1 MPIKK
6 RPIKM
11 GGSIRKR
18 KGAGKPAP
26 KSFKLAGTEVGE
38 ILLDANTTYGLGT
51 AQMGRDIKPIKRIR
65 TGIFALDVALGGGW
79 MPSRAVMAY
88 GEKSTGKTSIAMRT
102 AVRMQRLFPDQI
114 VVYIDVE
121 HTFDMIYFVKL
132 GGDKDRILI
141 VEPTSGELA
150 VDMADAMIRAAEV
163 SLVVVD
169 SIAMMV
175 PMAEIDAS
183 ADANQVGIQARL
195 INRYVRKMTQA
206 IMAER
211 HRGHRPLVFNIN
223 QFRMKIGVSFGDP
236 RTLPGGKGLEFST
249 SQQLETRIKKDM
261 DKNKMVMRNEHTV
274 VVTKNKTGG
283 RYTEAKFKTVVT
295 PHKGM
300 PEGFIDQTRTI
311 VDWAKRYDLCE
322 GQYYIPLLDKKFRT
336 YDEITAEF
344 VTDPEACDAYQ
355 GEIIHA
361 IMDDWGLLQ

>member
-1 MPIKK
+1 MAIKK
-6 RPIKM
+6 RKSKS
-11 GGSIRKR
+11 GSVRKR
-18 KGAGKPAP
+18 KGAAKAAP
-26 KSFKLAGTEVGE
+26 KSFSLAGTEVGE
-38 ILLDANTTYGLGT
+38 ILLDANSTYGQETVQRGS
-51 AQMGRDIKPIKRIR
+51 DIKPIKRVR
-65 TGIFALDVALGGGW
+65 TGIFALDLALGGGW

-102 AVRMQRLFPDQI
+102 AVRMQRLHPDMV

-121 HTFDMIYFVKL
+121 HTFDMPYFVKL
-132 GGDKDRILI
+132 GGDKDRLLL

-150 VDMADAMIRAAEV
+150 VDMADAMIRAQEV
-163 SLVVVD
+163 SMVVVD

-183 ADANQVGIQARL
+183 ADTNQVGIQARL

-206 IMAER
+206 ILEER

-249 SQQLETRIKKDM
+249 AQQLETRIKKDM
-261 DKNKMVMRNEHTV
+261 DKDKMLLRNEHTV

-283 RYTEAKFKTVVT
+283 RYTEAKFKSVVT

-322 GQYYIPLLDKKFRT
+322 GQYYIPLLDMKFRT
-336 YDEITAEF
+336 YDEITKHF
-344 VTDPEACDAYQ
+344 VADPLACDAYQ
-355 GEIIHA
+355 EEIIHA
-361 IMDDWGLLQ
+361 VMDDWGLLQ